1 MWRLVPLLVA
11 LGCLEVLVPWP
22 DVAEF
27 VLSHADR
34 TEMHAI
40 SGQTSGS
47 SIELRHDRPQLLVQ
61 VHAASP

>member
-1 MWRLVPLLVA
+1 
-11 LGCLEVLVPWP
+11 VPWP

-40 SGQTSGS
+40 SDQTSGS